1 MASWA
6 PAACMCWA
14 MAQAMLRLLATPNTT
29 TVRPS
34 MLIGIR
40 ESSSASAI
48 ELIGSIFKDISLKVG
63 CLGGVV
69 PPYGDRILWMA
80 RDPALTCWGY
90 DCDALRAGD
99 CDDRGPSTPLPAVAA
114 LRMTERIRNWDRNWT
129 DAAIFSFLSSAGGNI
144 LPHTTGV
151 PLRRRRYGDDTRF
164 ADQSNHP
171 LCSTR
176 PDRVRGRRI
185 HGLVQ
190 GWRGPRAGWHQPGWD
205 IFRARH
211 HEQGGDAAPRSG
223 HDAHRRGDEHRDPSA
238 GARVELRRRH
248 GDDADARRAAS
259 AGV

>member
-40 ESSSASAI
+40 ESSSASAS

-69 PPYGDRILWMA
+69 PPA
-80 RDPALTCWGY
+80 PALT
-90 DCDALRAGD
+90 
-99 CDDRGPSTPLPAVAA
+99 RGA
-114 LRMTERIRNWDRNWT
+114 RI
-129 DAAIFSFLSSAGGNI
+129 LSSFGLGSGGSHPVAKRGRQGWGTHDVFSSHCGAGGNI

-185 HGLVQ
+185 HSLVQ

-211 HEQGGDAAPRSG
+211 
-223 HDAHRRGDEHRDPSA
+223 
-238 GARVELRRRH
+238 
-248 GDDADARRAAS
+248 
-259 AGV
+259 